1 MWRDAPTAEPHLDPG
16 LGPGLSSANRRPT
29 DKWPGHHTH
38 TQAGGDRERWRQ
50 TNGRIMRSG
59 DRQRCRD
66 NPLHC
71 SDICRALA
79 GISIT
84 EIYWSYLYNVLL
96 PSNKLPPLQN
106 LLITIWCGCYH
117 TSWYRN
123 IPITTG
129 AAQLSGRH
137 LLSEWR
143 GWHGTGPH
151 SSYHYNDA
159 SALHWP
165 LETSFNTRAIT

>member
-1 MWRDAPTAEPHLDPG
+1 MTRPPQSHTWTRASDLGLAAQTDSQLTSDP
-16 LGPGLSSANRRPT
+16 AT
-29 DKWPGHHTH
+29 TH

-123 IPITTG
+123 IPITTA

-151 SSYHYNDA
+151 SS
-159 SALHWP
+159 
-165 LETSFNTRAIT
+165 SF

>member
-16 LGPGLSSANRRPT
+16 LGPGLSSANRQAT

-38 TQAGGDRERWRQ
+38 ARWRGRWRQ

-117 TSWYRN
+117 TSRYRN
-123 IPITTG
+123 IPIPCSSNCLAVTCYQSGEADMGQAHTLHIIIMML
-129 AAQLSGRH
+129 QLFTDLWKHPSI
-137 LLSEWR
+137 LQS
-143 GWHGTGPH
+143 
-151 SSYHYNDA
+151 
-159 SALHWP
+159 
-165 LETSFNTRAIT
+165 